1 MPAPEATPAAE
12 VGTFCLVL
20 HSHLPW
26 LLGHGRWPVGEE
38 WLFQAWTRS
47 YLRVSDV
54 LGRLAAQG
62 HRHLLTLGVTPVL
75 ADQLDSPL
83 ALAGARAWV
92 ADWSLRAQDAAA
104 RPEPA
109 LRSLAADE
117 FRAATWAQDQLAG
130 SWRSGGSAVLRS
142 LAERGAVEL
151 LGGPATHPFLPLLE
165 PEVARLA
172 LAVGLDDARWRLGP
186 GSTEPQGIWAPECG
200 HSSGLELLYAA
211 VGVRHAVYD
220 EATLAA
226 SGRRTSRGW
235 RMAGTD
241 VVAVGRDLGVTD
253 RIWSSRTGYPTGAAY
268 RDFHA
273 IDAGSGLNP
282 YAVTSALGGQ
292 KRWYDRRLASAQVR
306 RDAAAFVEAVR
317 HRLRE
322 VAACEGRPG
331 LVVAAYDTELFGH
344 WWHEGPAFLELVLR
358 TLPGAG
364 VRVTTLSR
372 ALHGDDRHAPLVDG
386 EIQLADGSWG
396 AGKDWSVWDG
406 SAVRGLVDE
415 GYWVQRRLLDVLD
428 RTGPE
433 GLRRPD
439 LDQLL
444 RQALLALS
452 SDWAFMVTRAQAA
465 DYALRR
471 AAGHRSAFHRLAAL
485 IEEGS
490 PAAGAEAV
498 RQRELDGPFPW
509 LDARPML
516 ARSPA

>member
-1 MPAPEATPAAE
+1 VPATPATPAAE

-38 WLFQAWTRS
+38 WLYQAWMRC
-47 YLRVSDV
+47 YLPLAHV
-54 LGRLAAQG
+54 LGRLADEG
-62 HRHLLTLGVTPVL
+62 RRDLLTLGVTPVL

-83 ALAGARAWV
+83 ALSGARSWAV
-92 ADWSLRAQDAAA
+92 DWSLRAQEAAL

-109 LRSLAADE
+109 VRSVAAAE
-117 FRAATWAQDQLAG
+117 FRAASWSAEQLAG
-130 SWRSGGSAVLRS
+130 PWRAGGSPVLCA
-142 LAERGAVEL
+142 LADRGAVEL

-165 PEVARLA
+165 PEVAAIA
-172 LAVGLDDARWRLGP
+172 LTVGLDDARWRFGR
-186 GSTEPQGIWAPECG
+186 GSVAAQGIWAPECG
-200 HSSGLELLYAA
+200 HRSGLEQVYAGA
-211 VGVRHAVYD
+211 GVRHVVYD

-235 RMAGTD
+235 RMEGTD

-253 RIWSSRTGYPTGAAY
+253 LIWSSRTGYPTGAAY

-273 IDAGSGLNP
+273 VDGASGLHP
-282 YAVTSALGGQ
+282 YAVTSSDGAD
-292 KRWYDRRLASAQVR
+292 KHWYESILARVQLR
-306 RDAAAFVEAVR
+306 RDAADFVRAVR
-317 HRLRE
+317 TRLLE
-322 VAACEGRPG
+322 AGQNGPA

-344 WWHEGPAFLELVLR
+344 WWHEGSEFVELVLR
-358 TLPGAG
+358 LLPLAG
-364 VRVTTLSR
+364 VRVTTLTK
-372 ALHGDDRHAPLVDG
+372 ALHGDDGHDPLVGGDV
-386 EIQLADGSWG
+386 ELADGSWG

-406 SAVRGLVDE
+406 PLVRPLVEE

-428 RTGPE
+428 RTARG

-452 SDWAFMVTRAQAA
+452 SDWAFMVTRGQAA
-465 DYALRR
+465 DYAMRR
-471 AAGHRSAFHRLAAL
+471 AAGHRDAFHRLAGMV
-485 IEEGS
+485 EDGS
-490 PAAGAEAV
+490 PDAGAEAT

-509 LDARPML
+509 LDARVLLPRR
-516 ARSPA
+516 AA